1 MFQMSDGYTSS
12 SPTHSRP
19 HEVTNVTVTTQP
31 GDNGSVTRDP
41 LDPRVRFTTG
51 THSREEVSLYG
62 TPKEEI
68 MPNVNGSRYTELF
81 NTKKVLCCLF

>member
-1 MFQMSDGYTSS
+1 MLQMSDGYTSS

-19 HEVTNVTVTTQP
+19 HEVTNVTVTTQG

-68 MPNVNGSRYTELF
+68 MPNVNGSRYT
-81 NTKKVLCCLF
+81 VDRCLVQYLLLY

>member
-1 MFQMSDGYTSS
+1 MSDGYTSS
-12 SPTHSRP
+12 SPTHTRP
-19 HEVTNVTVTTQP
+19 HEVNHVTITREAV
-31 GDNGSVTRDP
+31 GDQGAATRDP

-68 MPNVNGSRYTELF
+68 MPNVNGSR
-81 NTKKVLCCLF
+81 

>member
-1 MFQMSDGYTSS
+1 MSDGYTSS

-19 HEVTNVTVTTQP
+19 HEVNHVTIAREAGA
-31 GDNGSVTRDP
+31 GDQGAVTRDP

-68 MPNVNGSRYTELF
+68 MPNVNGSR
-81 NTKKVLCCLF
+81 